1 MPKTKETN
9 QTPLTTKAIMERANG
24 KPSPPINGV
33 VNNLPISPN
42 NDANVGPS
50 TNTGINMKSV
60 VNATNKNAVTEVST
74 INVILRLLNK
84 DKNLLI

>member
-1 MPKTKETN
+1 MPSTNETS
-9 QTPLTTKAIMERANG
+9 QTPLTTKAIIESAKDN
-24 KPSPPINGV
+24 PSPPINGKE
-33 VNNLPISPN
+33 NNAPIAENWSASVEPT
-42 NDANVGPS
+42 

-74 INVILRLLNK
+74 INVILRLFFI